1 MVQSESVRDYF
12 SRAANTF
19 DALYVERQMSSF
31 ERFINRHFRRDIY
44 KRFLLTMEHFK
55 THGLKSALDVGCGSG
70 RYAVSLANLG
80 VERALGIDFS
90 PSMIDLARTFSQ
102 EDGVAATC
110 CEFTCADFT
119 AFETEE
125 RFDSVIAMG
134 VFDYFPEPLPVLARM
149 RELARHSVV
158 ASFPSVNL
166 YRTPIRK
173 LRYRIK
179 RCPVYFYNRR
189 AIDELVRSVG
199 FSHYEITKIRGA
211 GMDYFVAMYV

>member
-1 MVQSESVRDYF
+1 MMQSEGVRNYF
-12 SRAANTF
+12 SRAASTF
-19 DALYVERQMSSF
+19 DALYAERRMSPF
-31 ERFINRHFRRDIY
+31 KRFVNRHFRRDIY
-44 KRFLLTMEHFK
+44 ERFLLTMEHFK

-70 RYAVSLANLG
+70 RYAVSLADLG
-80 VERALGIDFS
+80 VERILGIDFS
-90 PSMIDLARTFSQ
+90 PAMIELARTYAQ
-102 EDGVAATC
+102 EAAATR
-110 CEFTCADFT
+110 CEFACADFT

-125 RFDSVIAMG
+125 RFDGVIAMG

-179 RCPVYFYNRR
+179 RCPVYFYDRR
-189 AIDELVRSVG
+189 AIDELVRSAG
-199 FSHYEITKIRGA
+199 FSRHEITKIRGA
-211 GMDYFVAMYV
+211 GMDYFIAMYV